1 MSHAGARWS
10 LRSDRPRRRPA
21 VAPARGSTDFSRYGH
36 ILSSLLREFL
46 ESSFLDQLSPY
57 SLTRSQFCFLKLIA
71 GNSELQVGELARCL
85 GVSPAAS
92 SKNLDRLEELGL
104 VVRETS
110 TEDRRATLLSA
121 SPEGRRLVDEFERL
135 KASRLA
141 PVIEELG
148 EERTEA
154 FCDLLRDVCLGLLER
169 TTVPDAPC
177 MRCAGYYRPDCAVEG
192 APGRVRPEAAAR
204 LGIASAISCRSF
216 TSESCCSDDDHVTN

>member
-1 MSHAGARWS
+1 MPAPDGRLAQTGPIADPPSPGAGFYRF
-10 LRSDRPRRRPA
+10 L
-21 VAPARGSTDFSRYGH
+21 RYGH

-92 SKNLDRLEELGL
+92 SKNLDRLEEFGL
-104 VVRETS
+104 VVREAS
-110 TEDRRATLLSA
+110 TEDRRATLISA
-121 SPEGRRLVDEFERL
+121 SPDGRRLVEEFERV

-154 FCDLLRDVCLGLLER
+154 ICDLLRDVCLGLLER
-169 TTVPDAPC
+169 TAAPEAPC
-177 MRCAGYYRPDCAVEG
+177 MRCAGYYRPDCAVEKLQRECALKPRRG
-192 APGRVRPEAAAR
+192 VEA
-204 LGIASAISCRSF
+204 
-216 TSESCCSDDDHVTN
+216 